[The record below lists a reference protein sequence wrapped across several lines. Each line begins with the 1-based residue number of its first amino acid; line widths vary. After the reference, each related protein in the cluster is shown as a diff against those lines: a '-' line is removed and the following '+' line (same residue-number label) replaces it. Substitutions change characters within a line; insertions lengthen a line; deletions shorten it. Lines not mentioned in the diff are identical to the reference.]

1 MLKASHSPTAAN
13 SPEDAAVVRETQAF
27 FMGATKGTHVARVV
41 LKDRPNCV
49 YYLHSLVNQGLADSY
64 NFYDN
69 KFVVKIQVAD
79 RWRFSE
85 FKDVE
90 CVMLQYKGAA

>member
-1 MLKASHSPTAAN
+1 M
-13 SPEDAAVVRETQAF
+13 
-27 FMGATKGTHVARVV
+27 TKGAAEGTYVARVV
-41 LKDRPNCV
+41 LKDRPNCI